1 MNDFFA
7 DRFLTP
13 TNILDH
19 IKNQDVLFSEHLLPM
34 PQTYVYSEASITG
47 RKNL

>member
-7 DRFLTP
+7 GQVF
-13 TNILDH
+13 NAYEYFGH